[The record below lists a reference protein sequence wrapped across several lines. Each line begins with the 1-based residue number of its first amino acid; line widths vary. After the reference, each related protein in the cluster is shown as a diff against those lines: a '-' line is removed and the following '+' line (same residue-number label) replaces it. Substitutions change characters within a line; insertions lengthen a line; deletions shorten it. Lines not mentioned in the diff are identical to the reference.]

1 LTAGAILGLFGG
13 LLTTFAFVPQIFRIF
28 RTKSAKDISLVFN
41 LMVII
46 GGSLWLSY
54 GIKDHLLPLIIWNVL
69 GISFNLVILVGILK
83 YSKSKK
89 ISG

>member
-1 LTAGAILGLFGG
+1 VTTGEVLGLIGG

-41 LMVII
+41 LMVIV
-46 GGSLWLSY
+46 GGSLWLVY
-54 GIKDHLLPLIIWNVL
+54 GLKDGLLPLIIWNVL

-83 YSKSKK
+83 YSKTKK

>member
-1 LTAGAILGLFGG
+1 LTTGEILGLIGG
-13 LLTTFAFVPQIFRIF
+13 LLTTFAFVPQIWRIF
-28 RTKSAKDISLVFN
+28 RNKSAKDISLVFN

-46 GGSLWLSY
+46 GGALWLSY
-54 GIKDHLLPLIIWNVL
+54 GIKDGLLPLIIWNVL

-83 YSKSKK
+83 YSKVKK

>member
-1 LTAGAILGLFGG
+1 MTTGEVLGLIGG

-41 LMVII
+41 LMVIV
-46 GGSLWLSY
+46 GGSLWLVY
-54 GIKDHLLPLIIWNVL
+54 GLKDGLLPLIIWNVL

-83 YSKSKK
+83 YSKTKK